1 MLKNVVQAL
10 ALGALFVF
18 LAAGHPLP
26 EEPESSPAAEARADD
41 IAHAVEQVSADGV
54 ASPDGSPEAAVVETA
69 AAGAVPGEAAGEVAP
84 SSDGASEV
92 AAAAGGAHG
101 PLVVPLDAGAAP
113 VPHVSGAVSGPG
125 YEHESHQQAAR
136 QDAFS
141 EAAQG
146 AQQGSHAAESG
157 EAFKKTEGFENQGG
171 FRKQEGFSDKSSNRY
186 GSGFFQGSEGQHEFD
201 RGDQHSFGVA
211 GYGVHRSSAG
221 VAGGPNYQE
230 LLKVG
235 FVP

>member
-18 LAAGHPLP
+18 LAASHPVP
-26 EEPESSPAAEARADD
+26 EEPESSPAAEATD
-41 IAHAVEQVSADGV
+41 IVHAVKHVSADGV
-54 ASPDGSPEAAVVETA
+54 AAPGASAEAAVVETA
-69 AAGAVPGEAAGEVAP
+69 ASAVPDEAAHAVAP
-84 SSDGASEV
+84 SADGAPEAAA
-92 AAAAGGAHG
+92 AAAAGGAGG
-101 PLVVPLDAGAAP
+101 PLVVPLGAGGAP
-113 VPHVSGAVSGPG
+113 VPHVSGAVSGPR

-146 AQQGSHAAESG
+146 AEQGSHAAESG
-157 EAFKKTEGFENQGG
+157 EAFKKAEGFENQSG
-171 FRKQEGFSDKSSNRY
+171 FRKQDGFSESSSNRY
-186 GSGFFQGSEGQHEFD
+186 GSGFFQGSEGEHEFN
-201 RGDQHSFGVA
+201 RGDQQSFGVA
-211 GYGVHRSSAG
+211 GYGVHKSSVGA
-221 VAGGPNYQE
+221 AGGPNYLE